1 LQSGGGIGWSL
12 PKGVEAIWSG
22 EGQWKIT
29 LIEFN
34 HMSLKTRKSLPEAL
48 FEAGTVRM
56 RPHFSDSW
64 DDLARQSGNYPRSN
78 IQWPGLGHYFRY
90 FGLYDIHTIRC
101 SSCMSP
107 NLCGKTRAWTSR
119 SETGDRVK
127 ALLRTSVI
135 ISCLAVLGAVMAYL
149 AGMFETKIAVDRPDR
164 QDKVTEGQ
172 NDILVEIQEPLM
184 EQAVG
189 TLRAWVETVIS
200 PIITASIVSIALGAG
215 DEVKKVIA

>member
-1 LQSGGGIGWSL
+1 
-12 PKGVEAIWSG
+12 
-22 EGQWKIT
+22 
-29 LIEFN
+29 
-34 HMSLKTRKSLPEAL
+34 
-48 FEAGTVRM
+48 
-56 RPHFSDSW
+56 
-64 DDLARQSGNYPRSN
+64 
-78 IQWPGLGHYFRY
+78 
-90 FGLYDIHTIRC
+90 
-101 SSCMSP
+101 
-107 NLCGKTRAWTSR
+107 
-119 SETGDRVK
+119 
-127 ALLRTSVI
+127 
-135 ISCLAVLGAVMAYL
+135 MAYL